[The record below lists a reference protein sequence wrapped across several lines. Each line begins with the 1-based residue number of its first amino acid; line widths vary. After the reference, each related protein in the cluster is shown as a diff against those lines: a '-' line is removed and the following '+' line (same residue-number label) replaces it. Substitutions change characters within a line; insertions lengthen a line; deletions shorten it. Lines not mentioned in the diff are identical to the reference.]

1 MNEVIRLSVIEIL
14 FLSLVV
20 SVSVITI
27 YLAITLARLGDVL
40 RDIKQVTKVAAGVAG
55 SVDEVKQKAMSTF
68 MAVADT
74 IVNKLRGK
82 KTTTITDDEVENE
95 NDDF

>member
-14 FLSLVV
+14 YLTLIV
-20 SVSVITI
+20 SVSVLTI

-40 RDIKQVTKVAAGVAG
+40 RDIKQVTKVASGVAG
-55 SVDEVKQKAMSTF
+55 TVEAVKQKAMSTF
-68 MAVADT
+68 VEAADA
-74 IVNKLRGK
+74 IVKKLRGSK
-82 KTTTITDDEVENE
+82 KGSITDDEVENE

>member
-14 FLSLVV
+14 YLALIV
-20 SVSVITI
+20 SVSVITV

-68 MAVADT
+68 MEIADT

-82 KTTTITDDEVENE
+82 KTATINEDEVENE